1 MLKLLKETKQD
12 ILNFFEYNK
21 PSNFELSKEVENRV
35 DEIFLDNGID
45 ENWAKT
51 FVDNNLKGY

>member
-1 MLKLLKETKQD
+1 MLKLFKETKQD

-21 PSNFELSKEVENRV
+21 PSNFELSKDVENRV
-35 DEIFLDNGID
+35 DKIFLDNGID

-51 FVDNNLKGY
+51 FIDNNLKGC